1 MIEINLGNVNSI
13 DELYQKANLAHIE
26 NPSKHLIDYLFKVD
40 ENDNL
45 LKDLNDIVKKQIES
59 IDSVNKLLGVK
70 LQTSL
75 KEDVKG
81 TANFQSIFV
90 EGIGYVKV
98 LK

>member
-59 IDSVNKLLGVK
+59 IDSVNKLLGATNLKDLGVG
-70 LQTSL
+70 LQT
-75 KEDVKG
+75 
-81 TANFQSIFV
+81 
-90 EGIGYVKV
+90 
-98 LK
+98 